1 MWERGGIP
9 LGALPADERGVLPIL
24 LSSAVERA
32 TVNRLVPGSNPG
44 EGACLNSSAVE
55 HLVYTEAVGGS
66 IPSSSIVHIYYMTN
80 EFIQKLQEIEEKLNH
95 VSNQMQELREAVRES
110 SNQVEELSVREFYEH
125 PWYKY
130 KRELIES
137 CRNYSDSK

>member
-1 MWERGGIP
+1 M
-9 LGALPADERGVLPIL
+9 
-24 LSSAVERA
+24 
-32 TVNRLVPGSNPG
+32 
-44 EGACLNSSAVE
+44 NSSAVE

-95 VSNQMQELREAVRES
+95 VSNQMQELREAVRKS
-110 SNQVEELSVREFYEH
+110 SYQGEELSMREYYEH

-130 KRELIES
+130 KREELVTSGNYTES
-137 CRNYSDSK
+137 ET